1 MDLAL
6 KAFQLS
12 TVTSV
17 LLFGYLLYTL
27 LMGKQAAIASMPKA
41 DQLNSISYVANAIF
55 YLNIS
60 LAVWLLSGLV
70 CFYDSEVIAFVW
82 IGIAVFLAFGFDF
95 CLDYVGRQDVVRGL
109 APQMTLGEIRT
120 MAVMVGIPGLCVL
133 GYQWIARIRSKARG
147 DDLLHGLTYG
157 GAVGRERRITLPMGM
172 AAFAKCWQLPFCR
185 ESIRRQCPIFHAK
198 TKCWKERVGCMCEE
212 NIIMLAMAGGE
223 KEQPPVGLN
232 KDTGFVPIGDL
243 IVKSQK
249 ETRAQIPTRVG
260 PRGVRIPTNPHL
272 NEEQKRE
279 RCRNCVI
286 YNEHQRQKYQLLS
299 VPATLLVPLIVF
311 LDFDNLREIVK
322 NAVFTID
329 RTFTHVTFE
338 QGSQNTALA
347 NQLTGS
353 LPVETIIIICL
364 TLVVMTWVLRLLEY
378 CTFKIKI

>member
-12 TVTSV
+12 TVFSIIF
-17 LLFGYLLYTL
+17 FGYLLATL
-27 LMGKQAAIASMPKA
+27 LMGKQADIASMPHNQKLQSLA
-41 DQLNSISYVANAIF
+41 YVSNAIT

-60 LAVWLLSGLV
+60 LAVWVLSGVL
-70 CFYDSEVIAFVW
+70 CFYDNEIVAYVW
-82 IGIAVFLAFGFDF
+82 IGIAAFLAYGFDF

-109 APQMTLGEIRT
+109 APQYTLTELRT
-120 MAVMVGIPGLCVL
+120 MAVIVGVPGLCLLV
-133 GYQWIARIRSKARG
+133 YQVVARIRRKARG
-147 DDLLHGLTYG
+147 EDMLHGLTYG
-157 GAVGRERRITLPMGM
+157 GAVGRQRQIVLPVGL

-185 ESIRRQCPIFHAK
+185 ESIRKQCPIFHAK

-212 NIIMLAMAGGE
+212 NIIMLAMGGGE

-249 ETRAQIPTRVG
+249 ETRSQIPTRIG

-299 VPATLLVPLIVF
+299 VPATLIVPLLVF
-311 LDFDNLREIVK
+311 LDFDNIREMVK
-322 NAVFTID
+322 NAVFSLDSI
-329 RTFTHVTFE
+329 FTHVTFE
-338 QGSQNTALA
+338 QGTQNTAVA

-364 TLVVMTWVLRLLEY
+364 TLVIMTWVLRFLEY